1 MPPLTRKDLE
11 LAIAGGTATVQDFEG
26 HDPEL
31 VREIKQAAPYQQ
43 RALHQVAARAVDAEA
58 KTAELIFNIQA
69 PDRMGDLILSNPAD
83 AAKYG
88 GKGWQLEPWEAAGA
102 PYLYH
107 HTPLWVI
114 GKVLSTQVKRIPVP
128 DWVGASGKRAW
139 ALIGTVKHFDDGRL
153 PWAEAAWLLTVE
165 GITGSSVGF
174 IPKMVVWPE
183 DEEERTKLG
192 LGRWGVLI
200 PWQEMLEISK
210 AVVPANAGSV
220 GLAAGEKPG
229 AQERAVDD
237 ALKRFVDEGKLAESI
252 AADYRRF
259 VPLGPTDEAQ
269 RVAAR
274 VREVVPMVGV
284 DLAERAQELECVG
297 GHCKTFTADDLQL
310 TLNDP
315 ELRETVRQALA
326 GAEDAPGPETVLPKE
341 LRTGFLSVGCGCGG
355 TESRQLLDA
364 LAEDL
369 GVDNHAQI
377 RLALTKLRTRAAETD
392 DEPLVDGLTRAGRAR
407 IETAFERSSELTEAL
422 REILDAADD
431 EDLNGDDD
439 QRSIE
444 PARDEPPERKAAPA
458 SAADTQSPD
467 GDDERSDTSEPV
479 ARGSEASNRSSGAG
493 GAGGD
498 VESGGTEVHP
508 VLADRKAVGTFL
520 QSFE

>member
-31 VREIKQAAPYQQ
+31 VREIKLAAPYQ
-43 RALHQVAARAVDAEA
+43 RRVLHQVAARAVDTEA

-83 AAKYG
+83 AAGYG
-88 GKGWQLEPWEAAGA
+88 GSGWMLDAWEAAGA

-114 GKVLSTQVKRIPVP
+114 GKVLGTEVKRIAVP
-128 DWVGASGKRAW
+128 DWVGAKGKRAW

-174 IPKMVVWPE
+174 IPTVRVFVD
-183 DEEERTKLG
+183 DEEERSKLG
-192 LGRWGVLI
+192 LGRWGLVI
-200 PWQEMLEISK
+200 SSMEMLEISK

-220 GLAAGEKPG
+220 GLGVG

-269 RVAAR
+269 RVAER
-274 VREVVPMVGV
+274 VRQVVPMVGV
-284 DLAERAQELECVG
+284 ELAERAQTLECVG
-297 GHCKTFTADDLQL
+297 GNCDT
-310 TLNDP
+310 P
-315 ELRETVRQALA
+315 LA
-326 GAEDAPGPETVLPKE
+326 GGQITSVTAPPFGPMEPLE
-341 LRTGFLSVGCGCGG
+341 LTTGAGCGCGG

-369 GVDNHAQI
+369 GVDDHAQI

-431 EDLNGDDD
+431 EGLNDDD
-439 QRSIE
+439 EERSIE

-498 VESGGTEVHP
+498 VESDGTEVHP